1 MTPKRRGHF
10 PALSVAR
17 ALRHPNYRLWFA
29 GQSVSLIGTWMQMVA
44 QQWVVYEMT
53 GSKFLLG
60 AVAFAGSLPTFFLML
75 PAGVLADRVPRRS
88 ILLYTQTAS
97 MVLAFLLMT
106 LLAAGRLEV
115 WHVFVMATLLGVV
128 NSVDAPAR
136 QAFTIEIIEE
146 RGDLPN
152 AIALNATMF
161 NLARVI
167 GPAAAGLILAA
178 WGAVWCFGVNGA
190 SFLAVL
196 AGLLLMRIPPAVQVA
211 GEEPI
216 RQVRDGVRY
225 AFGHPVIL
233 PLILI
238 TIITG
243 IFTFSFSTLLPA
255 FAVEVLHQGE
265 TALGLLNAAVG
276 IGAVLGA
283 LFMASR
289 AHLEKRSDRLMLGS
303 LIFPFSLLAFSF
315 SGSYALSLLL
325 LVFTGFGLVVQNISI
340 NSIIQTLVEDNLRGR
355 IMSIYLLAFFGAVP
369 IGALQAGTAAQV
381 LGPVTGLALSAG
393 LGLLLSIAVY
403 TAHPSLRRI

>member
-1 MTPKRRGHF
+1 
-10 PALSVAR
+10 
-17 ALRHPNYRLWFA
+17 
-29 GQSVSLIGTWMQMVA
+29 
-44 QQWVVYEMT
+44 
-53 GSKFLLG
+53 
-60 AVAFAGSLPTFFLML
+60 
-75 PAGVLADRVPRRS
+75 
-88 ILLYTQTAS
+88 LYTQTAS
-97 MVLAFLLMT
+97 MILAFLLMI

-115 WHVFVMATLLGVV
+115 WHVFVMAALLGMV

-136 QAFTIEIIEE
+136 QALTIEIIEE

-152 AIALNATMF
+152 AIALNSTMF

-167 GPAAAGLILAA
+167 GPAAAGLILAT

-196 AGLLLMRIPPAVQVA
+196 AGLLLMRIPPAVQAA

-238 TIITG
+238 TIISG

-276 IGAVLGA
+276 VGAVLGA

-289 AHLEKRSDRLMLGS
+289 AHLEKRAGRLMFGS
-303 LIFPFSLLAFSF
+303 LIFPFSILAFSF

-325 LVFTGFGLVVQNISI
+325 LVVTGFGLVVQNISI
-340 NSIIQTLVEDNLRGR
+340 NSIIQTLVDDHLRGR

-369 IGALQAGTAAQV
+369 IGSLQAGTAAQV

-393 LGLLLSIAVY
+393 LGLLLSVVVY
-403 TAHPSLRRI
+403 AAHPSLRRI

>member
-1 MTPKRRGHF
+1 M
-10 PALSVAR
+10 
-17 ALRHPNYRLWFA
+17 
-29 GQSVSLIGTWMQMVA
+29 QSVA

-97 MVLAFLLMT
+97 MLLAFLLMT

-115 WHVFVMATLLGVV
+115 WHVFVMAALLGVV

-136 QAFTIEIIEE
+136 QSFTIEIIEE
-146 RGDLPN
+146 REDLPN

-167 GPAAAGLILAA
+167 GPAVAGLILAT

-190 SFLAVL
+190 SFIAVL
-196 AGLLLMRIPPAVQVA
+196 AGLLLMRIPPAIPA
-211 GEEPI
+211 AIEEPF
-216 RQVRDGVRY
+216 RQVRDGIRY

-238 TIITG
+238 TIVTG
-243 IFTFSFSTLLPA
+243 VFSFSYSTLLPA

-276 IGAVLGA
+276 VGAVLGS

-289 AHLEKRSDRLMLGS
+289 ADLEKRAGRLMLGS
-303 LIFPFSLLAFSF
+303 LLFPLSLIVFSF
-315 SGSYALSLLL
+315 SGSYALSLVL
-325 LVFTGFGLVVQNISI
+325 LVFAGFGVVVQNTSV
-340 NSIIQTLVEDNLRGR
+340 NSIIQTLVDDNLRGR
-355 IMSIYLLAFFGAVP
+355 IMSIYLLAFFGAIP
-369 IGALQAGTAAQV
+369 FGALQAGTVAQV

-393 LGLLLSIAVY
+393 LGLLLAAVIY
-403 TAHPSLRRI
+403 AAYPSLGRI